1 VFEDLAERVMKG
13 EADRGNAA
21 VAGQLLNYAR
31 ACIKDSISARETEEL
46 SQMVEELMAD
56 KDRRAV

>member
-1 VFEDLAERVMKG
+1 MKG